1 MQIISKPSHKLIGV
15 VAVATV
21 VTAGISWYGISQTGL
36 LTSSETPVVETPPAV
51 KKVTALGRLEPQG
64 EIINLSAPLNLDG
77 DRVTKLLVEEGDIVK
92 AEDVIAILD
101 SQKTLQDALLQAKEQ
116 VRMAEA
122 KLAQVEAGAKT
133 GEIKAQEATIAR
145 LKSEKTN
152 QIAAQQATIS
162 RLQAEKSTELSAQRA
177 TIAKLQAE
185 VDNANVEYQRYQK
198 LFTNGAVSNSL
209 RDNKRLTLQTAKQQ
223 LNEARANL
231 NRIQSSRQQQLS
243 EARANLNRI
252 QSSGSEQIKE
262 AEANLNQ
269 ISEVRPVDIRA
280 AQTEVDNAKANLKHA
295 KTNLEQSN
303 IRAPI
308 AGQIIKIHTR
318 EGEQI
323 SSQGIAELGKTQKM
337 MVVAEVYQTD
347 IEKIKLGQKA
357 SIRGQAFSG
366 EVQGE
371 VAQIGLQINRQNVF
385 SNQPGENLDKR
396 VIDVKILLNPEDS
409 KKVNGFTNLQV
420 QTEIELF

>member
-36 LTSSETPVVETPPAV
+36 LTSSETPVAEAPTAV

-64 EIINLSAPLNLDG
+64 EIINLSAPLSLDG
-77 DRVTKLLVEEGDIVK
+77 DRVTKLLVKEGDKVK
-92 AEDVIAILD
+92 AGDVIAILD
-101 SQKTLQDALLQAKEQ
+101 SQKTLQDELLKAKEQ

-133 GEIKAQEATIAR
+133 GEIRAQEATIAR

-162 RLQAEKSTELSAQRA
+162 RLQAERSTELSAQRA

-209 RDNKRLTLQTAKQQ
+209 RDNKRLTLETAKQQ

-243 EARANLNRI
+243 EARVNLNRI

-280 AQTEVDNAKANLKHA
+280 AQTEVDNAKANLKQA
-295 KTNLEQSN
+295 KTNLEQSY

-308 AGQIIKIHTR
+308 AGQILKIHTR

-323 SSQGIAELGKTQKM
+323 SSQGIAELGKTQQM

-420 QTEIELF
+420 QTEIEL